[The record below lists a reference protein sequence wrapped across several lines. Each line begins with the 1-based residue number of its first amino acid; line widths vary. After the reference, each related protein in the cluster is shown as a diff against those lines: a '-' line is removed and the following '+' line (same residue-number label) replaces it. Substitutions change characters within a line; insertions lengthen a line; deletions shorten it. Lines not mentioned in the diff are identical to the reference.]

1 MAVLRSL
8 TCAAVILSLLQENSL
23 SNSMPHR
30 VKCRTKAAN
39 HVSRSLETWKMIK
52 IIYQSQTLWTNRISD
67 IIPNSVSTWIWAM
80 CNLPS
85 NMKSSSHKTLKTSL
99 LFWKPLQVQ
108 NLKRKS
114 VGTWHII
121 YPLCPPPNCAHRH
134 CHWTVSATYAF
145 SGIEKSYFYQIYI
158 QFFDEKPPGRR
169 LWSMAEKGQS
179 AWGRLSRHV
188 DTTDLN

>member
-1 MAVLRSL
+1 M
-8 TCAAVILSLLQENSL
+8 I
-23 SNSMPHR
+23 PH
-30 VKCRTKAAN
+30 
-39 HVSRSLETWKMIK
+39 
-52 IIYQSQTLWTNRISD
+52 
-67 IIPNSVSTWIWAM
+67 NSVSTWTWAM

-188 DTTDLN
+188 DTTDLNQPRTHFTHFLFQHSYLSNPVKEIKFPTTHSFLLFEPSLWSALWVG